1 MYPGAFVNTT
11 PDKPAI
17 IMASSGF
24 QLTYRELEDQSAK
37 LARAL
42 HDQGLRKGDVIAMLS
57 DNQAE
62 CFVIYWAALRS
73 GLYIT
78 AINFHLTADE
88 AAYIV
93 ADCEA
98 KVLFASGTIGQLA
111 KDVADRSPGLSQS
124 FAFAGEIDGF
134 GSMAEIIDAAGDP
147 LPEMPSGADMLYSS
161 GTTGRPKGIKAAL
174 PDRTID
180 EPGNQL
186 VALATAYFGM
196 SADTVYLSPA
206 PVYHA
211 APLRWSATVQSIGG
225 TVVMLDRFEPVAMLE
240 AIEKYSITAT
250 QVVPTMFVRML
261 QLPDDVR
268 EKYDHSSLKLCIH
281 AAAPCPPEVKAKMI
295 DWWGP
300 VLLEYY
306 ASTEGAGMTIVTSQ
320 DWLEK
325 PGTVGKAALGII
337 RICDDG
343 GNELPQGE
351 PGLVY
356 FEREEPTFEY
366 HNSPE
371 KTAESR
377 HPKHAEW
384 STVGDIGY
392 VDEDG
397 YLFLTDRKAFMI
409 ISGGVNIY
417 PQEVENVLALHPAVY
432 DVAVIGVPDDEMGQQ
447 VKAVVQPRD
456 GVEPSDDLAQE
467 IIDYVRERIA
477 RFKAPRTVDFI
488 DELPRTPTGKLVK
501 GKLRD
506 LYAAKG

>member
-1 MYPGAFVNTT
+1 MYPGAYVNST

-17 IMASSGF
+17 IMAGSGA
-24 QLTYRELEDQSAK
+24 QLTYRELEEQSAK

-42 HDQGLRKGDVIAMLS
+42 HDLGLRKGDVIAMLS

-78 AINFHLTADE
+78 AINFHLTAEE

-98 KVLFASGTIGQLA
+98 KVLFASGSIAPLA
-111 KDVADRSPGLSQS
+111 LDVAAQSPAVGHH
-124 FAFAGEIDGF
+124 FAFAGDIAGF
-134 GSMAEIIDAAGDP
+134 ASMSELIAGAGEP
-147 LPEMPSGADMLYSS
+147 LAEMPSGADMLYSS

-186 VALATAYFGM
+186 VALATTYFGM
-196 SADTVYLSPA
+196 SSDSVYLSPA

-211 APLRWSATVQSIGG
+211 APLRWSATVQAIGG
-225 TVVMLDRFEPVAMLE
+225 TVVMLERFDAQAMLE
-240 AIEKYSITAT
+240 AIEKYRITAT

-261 QLPDDVR
+261 QLPAEVR
-268 EKYDHSSLKLCIH
+268 ETYDHSSLRLCIH

-300 VLLEYY
+300 VLVEYY
-306 ASTEGAGMTIVTSQ
+306 ASTEGAGMTIVTSE
-320 DWLEK
+320 DWLHK
-325 PGTVGKAALGII
+325 PGTVGRAALGII
-337 RICDDG
+337 RICDDEG
-343 GNELPQGE
+343 TELPTGE
-351 PGLVY
+351 AGMVY
-356 FEREEPTFEY
+356 FERDEPTFEY
-366 HNSPE
+366 HNAPE
-371 KTAESR
+371 KTSESR
-377 HPKHAEW
+377 HPRHPEW
-384 STVGDIGY
+384 TTVGDIGY

-447 VKAVVQPRD
+447 VKAVVQLRD
-456 GVEPSDDLAQE
+456 GVQPSDELAAE
-467 IIDYVRERIA
+467 IIDYVRARIA
-477 RFKAPRTVDFI
+477 RFKAPRSVDFI

-501 GKLRD
+501 GKLRE
-506 LYAAKG
+506 LYAPQR